1 MPNRARM
8 ARVVLALAACLPAAA
23 AAQQPVVKIPAAFER
38 RCIPPDRVVRRLRM
52 PNMRPPHALSAGRLA
67 ALGATRD
74 FTTGCQ
80 TPLLG
85 GYVQTVPAVSA
96 GAGPADSNLSQFSR
110 FRLSAEPA
118 FGPLRIEAA
127 YEHLVTLRRRDSPL
141 GFGAAILPGG
151 GEWLDL
157 QWTAAEDDHAVW
169 RHRFDRLSVGW
180 APAGRFEITAGR
192 QAVSWGT
199 TLLLSPADP
208 FTPFNPADPFREF
221 LAGVDAARVRVHPG
235 PFSEIDVVLRQSESP
250 LGVESTVLARGL
262 ATVRRWEISGWGGA
276 LHGDP
281 AVAFGAAGALA
292 GWAVRGE
299 AMLRRRGE
307 AAVFRGALGV
317 DRQFQVGG
325 RDLLIA
331 AEYQRD
337 GLGAAGPAEYAA
349 VLRSDTFR
357 RGEHQVLGRDET
369 VVQASYQ
376 AHPLWSFAGLWLWN
390 LRDRSAL
397 LSPSFAYSAGDDA
410 SISAGVF
417 VGVGDADAAPARPLP
432 SEYGLAGVTGYAAL
446 SWFF

>member
-1 MPNRARM
+1 MPNRARITR
-8 ARVVLALAACLPAAA
+8 AVLAIAAGLPAAA
-23 AAQQPVVKIPAAFER
+23 VA
-38 RCIPPDRVVRRLRM
+38 
-52 PNMRPPHALSAGRLA
+52 
-67 ALGATRD
+67 
-74 FTTGCQ
+74 Q

-221 LAGVDAARVRVHPG
+221 RAGVDAARVRVHPG

-250 LGVESTVLARGL
+250 LGVESTALARGL

-417 VGVGDADAAPARPLP
+417 VSVGDADAAPARPLP